1 MGRPRSA
8 GPWSRLSPACRTSSA
23 NFISSARRL
32 TRSSKRTGMPKRNS
46 RSRYAGS
53 AGSSEPWRA
62 PMRLRLRSFGA
73 TVPRCAARLPTTDA
87 RRSPPRGRRSRG
99 GWRRWL
105 RAWTGS
111 GKRGR
116 LAAADAVAPADHP
129 WLGGHGCALA
139 GHSARLRV
147 GAPGRAHPEQPGRGG
162 RPPCPA
168 PLRRAGRRHAP
179 APRQG
184 GDARGRHRALPQGGP
199 QLQTRAVPLLR
210 AARPAADQQRPRAS
224 LRGAAL
230 PRAPGEWAQ
239 GGLPGHRA
247 PWGGAPDRGHGDAA
261 APTGCARAGSG
272 QPGAMERTPPASRPP
287 PGCPDPAH
295 PLPAQPGCLP
305 GCLGT
310 ASVPVSFADLS
321 SSSVVGQRMAVSLG
335 VERSNRL
342 VDGAVEVIRAGERLM
357 SEVMPLEVAPET
369 LDIVQLRSIF
379 RQPLDGEPVGALG
392 ERGAACLAGVDR
404 AVVEDEHEGLE
415 RDAELGTIAAVDLL
429 QESDEVRASFGS
441 AGLNNELA
449 TRPVEHPEQR
459 HFGALARR
467 WDAQVGPL
475 LRPDVRQVRVG
486 EGFGLVCEQE
496 HDVARLGL
504 GLEQLSAQARP
515 VHGVGVLPTFQCV
528 AGSPPAKAPFFR
540 STTESRERE
549 MRTPARVSIS
559 SARRGSV
566 QFGRSA
572 TGPDRTSSATARAR
586 SALTG
591 AGPGAT
597 AVFRASMPP
606 VMKALRQKRT
616 VSSRTPKASAIWPL
630 VQPDR
635 VSKIARARSA
645 SPRSRERLSAIRA
658 RL

>member
-1 MGRPRSA
+1 MPTRPSPRSERLGTPNTPA
-8 GPWSRLSPACRTSSA
+8 IRFTRGPFFEASLVRICYGLSGCSPPWTDLTEFPRPPGTFTSRLPA
-23 NFISSARRL
+23 
-32 TRSSKRTGMPKRNS
+32 G
-46 RSRYAGS
+46 
-53 AGSSEPWRA
+53 
-62 PMRLRLRSFGA
+62 
-73 TVPRCAARLPTTDA
+73 
-87 RRSPPRGRRSRG
+87 RSPFPPLDMTTTATGLLC
-99 GWRRWL
+99 WR
-105 RAWTGS
+105 
-111 GKRGR
+111 
-116 LAAADAVAPADHP
+116 DFHP
-129 WLGGHGCALA
+129 
-139 GHSARLRV
+139 
-147 GAPGRAHPEQPGRGG
+147 Q
-162 RPPCPA
+162 
-168 PLRRAGRRHAP
+168 
-179 APRQG
+179 
-184 GDARGRHRALPQGGP
+184 
-199 QLQTRAVPLLR
+199 
-210 AARPAADQQRPRAS
+210 
-224 LRGAAL
+224 
-230 PRAPGEWAQ
+230 EWQ
-239 GGLPGHRA
+239 
-247 PWGGAPDRGHGDAA
+247 
-261 APTGCARAGSG
+261 
-272 QPGAMERTPPASRPP
+272 
-287 PGCPDPAH
+287 
-295 PLPAQPGCLP
+295 
-305 GCLGT
+305 
-310 ASVPVSFADLS
+310 LS

-335 VERSNRL
+335 VERSNRF

-429 QESDEVRASFGS
+429 QESDEVRAWFGS

-449 TRPVEHPEQR
+449 TRPVEHPEHR

-496 HDVARLGL
+496 RDGARLGL
-504 GLEQLSAQARP
+504 SLEQLSAQALP

-597 AVFRASMPP
+597 DVFRASMPP

-616 VSSRTPKASAIWPL
+616 VSSRTPKAWAIWPL
-630 VQPDR
+630 VQPER